1 MSSGRPG
8 GHGLESASPVL
19 HEGVKKQISPDF
31 IALTGGALFGIIRPR
46 MSSGSCRL
54 ILRLFALVAVPFALM
69 SCSSASVGN
78 GAKISRVKYYHLLP
92 GKPIL
97 TQDPALIFERQH
109 YLYGAVTKAEMLSRI
124 GHYYTVFWKV
134 DDRSEPI
141 TVRFEYRQANT
152 GLDAK
157 VHEEVVDK
165 VRRSNMTRFQV
176 TGGEYNTGGRVT
188 AWKVTLLRGKEELVS
203 QRSYMWN

>member
-1 MSSGRPG
+1 LGGIAVIFVRAWHLPG
-8 GHGLESASPVL
+8 G
-19 HEGVKKQISPDF
+19 KKQISPDF
-31 IALTGGALFGIIRPR
+31 IALTGGALFGIIRLR
-46 MSSGSCRL
+46 MSPGSLRL

-78 GAKISRVKYYHLLP
+78 GARISRVKYYHLIP
-92 GKPIL
+92 GKPIS

-109 YLYGAVTKAEMLSRI
+109 YLYGAVTKAEMLSRT

-134 DDRSEPI
+134 DDRAEPV

-152 GLDAK
+152 GLATK
-157 VHEEVVDK
+157 VVEQQVEQ
-165 VRRSNMTRFQV
+165 VRRSNTTRFQV
-176 TGGEYNTGGRVT
+176 TGDEYNTGGRVT
-188 AWKVTLLRGKEELVS
+188 AWKLTLLRGKDELVS

>member
-1 MSSGRPG
+1 LGGIAVIFVHAWHLPG
-8 GHGLESASPVL
+8 G
-19 HEGVKKQISPDF
+19 KKQISPDF
-31 IALTGGALFGIIRPR
+31 IALTGGALFGIIRLR
-46 MSSGSCRL
+46 MSPGSLRL

-78 GAKISRVKYYHLLP
+78 GARISRVKYYHLIP
-92 GKPIL
+92 GNPIS

-109 YLYGAVTKAEMLSRI
+109 YLYGAVTKAEMLSRT

-134 DDRSEPI
+134 DDRAEPV

-152 GLDAK
+152 GLATK
-157 VHEEVVDK
+157 VVEQQVEQ
-165 VRRSNMTRFQV
+165 VRRSNTTRFQV
-176 TGGEYNTGGRVT
+176 TGDEYNTGGRVT
-188 AWKVTLLRGKEELVS
+188 AWKLTLLRGKDELVS